1 MGAIET
7 ITNTITNAPLHSMI
21 EQMGIS
27 IAKAQAA
34 LDNNSVE
41 TLKRIAENEIEIN
54 GETTNLL
61 LLGFVPTFYA
71 FTEASFEMK
80 MEFSMAE
87 SEAFGIEAGA
97 EADFGMVA
105 ASVSASYSRKFE
117 QSASASSSIAAR
129 MVSLPPPD
137 NLLEFLK
144 TTRPASTP
152 TGQ

>member
-1 MGAIET
+1 MSAIET
-7 ITNTITNAPLHSMI
+7 ITNTISNAPLHSMI

-34 LDNNSVE
+34 LDNNSIE
-41 TLKRIAENEIEIN
+41 TLKRIADKGIEIN

-71 FTEASFEMK
+71 FTEACFEMK

-87 SEAFGIEAGA
+87 SNAFGIEGSA

-105 ASVSASYSRKFE
+105 ASVSASYSRK
-117 QSASASSSIAAR
+117 QHPPPSASSSLAPS
-129 MVSLPPPD
+129 MDSSPPPD
-137 NLLEFLK
+137 TLIELLK
-144 TTRPASTP
+144 TINPKKET
-152 TGQ
+152 